1 MSSPDEV
8 AGSLDRREPEASSF
22 GPPFWF
28 TYASNFSQMVAVSLL
43 FVYNDFLKLLGGT
56 ELELGLIVGLGMVG
70 AIVMRFVQGVGIDR
84 FGARQIW
91 LASTTLFIAS
101 CLGNLLVRDID
112 SPAVYLL
119 RILYQSSVAGI
130 FSASITYVSGRAAVA
145 RMAEVVGTL
154 GTSGFIGMMV
164 GTAIGGRIVGDEGSD
179 RAEINRLFLTAASFS
194 ALALMFAWLATRGSV
209 ARPKRRRGPPLWWL
223 LRRYNPGLILLMSIA
238 TGLGLNLPTVFLRPY
253 VEHYHL
259 DGGLV
264 MFFNTYPPIA
274 FIMRLTLRRVPDRL
288 GIRPML
294 AIGIVALVI
303 GLMALVP
310 VQETWQLIFASFF
323 MGLAHAC
330 LFPAVVAGG
339 SGAFPGRYRG
349 SGTTLVLAMF
359 DIGTFVGAPLAGA
372 ILWLT
377 ERYGWPSYGTLLPL
391 LSALLAGC
399 GLIYFLFSKSTYERR
414 A

>member
-1 MSSPDEV
+1 MSSPDEF
-8 AGSLDRREPEASSF
+8 ADTLAPSEPEVSSF

-28 TYASNFSQMVAVSLL
+28 TYASNLTQMVAVSLL

-70 AIVMRFVQGVGIDR
+70 SIIMRFVQGVGIDR
-84 FGARQIW
+84 FGARRIW
-91 LASTTLFIAS
+91 LASTSLFILS
-101 CLGNLLVRDID
+101 CLGNLLVHDID

-130 FSASITYVSGRAAVA
+130 FSSSITYVSGRAAVA

-154 GTSGFIGMMV
+154 GTSGFIGMMA
-164 GTAIGGRIVGDEGSD
+164 GTALGGLIVGDEGSD
-179 RAEINRLFLTAASFS
+179 RTEINTLFLAAAFF
-194 ALALMFAWLATRGSV
+194 AGLALVFASLATRGVV
-209 ARPKRRRGPPLWWL
+209 AAVKRRRGPPLWWL

-253 VEHYHL
+253 VEHYQLH
-259 DGGLV
+259 DGLV

-274 FIMRLTLRRVPDRL
+274 FVMRLTLRRVPDRL

-294 AIGIVALVI
+294 AIGIVSLVI

-310 VQETWQLIFASFF
+310 VRETWQLIFAAFF

-372 ILWLT
+372 IIRLT
-377 ERYGWPSYGTLLPL
+377 EYYGWPSYGTLLPV
-391 LSALLAGC
+391 LSGLLAASG
-399 GLIYFLFSKSTYERR
+399 IVYFAFSKSAYERR
-414 A
+414 T

>member
-1 MSSPDEV
+1 MSSLDEV
-8 AGSLDRREPEASSF
+8 AGTIDRQEPEASSF

-56 ELELGLIVGLGMVG
+56 EFELGLIVGLGMVG
-70 AIVMRFVQGVGIDR
+70 SIIMRFVQGLGIDR
-84 FGARQIW
+84 FGARRIW
-91 LASTTLFIAS
+91 LASTSLFIVS

-112 SPAVYLL
+112 SPTVYLL

-130 FSASITYVSGRAAVA
+130 FSASITYVSGRAEVA

-154 GTSGFIGMMV
+154 GTSGFIGMMT
-164 GTAIGGRIVGDEGSD
+164 GTAIGGFIVGDESTD
-179 RAEINRLFLTAASFS
+179 RTEINSLFLTAAFFA
-194 ALALMFAWLATRGSV
+194 ALAFTFAWFATRG
-209 ARPKRRRGPPLWWL
+209 AAKPTKRRRSPPLWWL

-259 DGGLV
+259 TDGLV

-310 VQETWQLIFASFF
+310 VQQTWQLIFAAFF

-372 ILWLT
+372 ILRFS
-377 ERYGWPSYGTLLPL
+377 ENHGWPSYGTLLPV
-391 LSALLAGC
+391 LSALLAAS
-399 GLIYFLFSKSTYERR
+399 GLIYFVFSKSTYERR

>member
-1 MSSPDEV
+1 MSSPDEF
-8 AGSLDRREPEASSF
+8 ADTLAPSEPEASSF

-28 TYASNFSQMVAVSLL
+28 TYASNLTQMVAVSLL

-56 ELELGLIVGLGMVG
+56 EFELGLIVGLGMVG
-70 AIVMRFVQGVGIDR
+70 SIIMRFVQGVGIDR
-84 FGARQIW
+84 FGARRIW
-91 LASTTLFIAS
+91 LASTSLFIVS

-112 SPAVYLL
+112 SPAVYML

-130 FSASITYVSGRAAVA
+130 FSASITFVSGRAAVA

-154 GTSGFIGMMV
+154 GTSGFIGMMA
-164 GTAIGGRIVGDEGSD
+164 GTAIGGMIVGDESAD
-179 RAEINRLFLTAASFS
+179 RAEINHLFLTAALFAS
-194 ALALMFAWLATRGSV
+194 LAFTFAWFATRGTV
-209 ARPKRRRGPPLWWL
+209 APVKRRRGPPLWWL

-294 AIGIVALVI
+294 AIGIVSLVI
-303 GLMALVP
+303 GLLALVP
-310 VQETWQLIFASFF
+310 VRETWQLIFAAFF

-372 ILWLT
+372 IIRLT
-377 ERYGWPSYGTLLPL
+377 ESYGWPSYGTLLPV
-391 LSALLAGC
+391 LSALLAASG
-399 GLIYFLFSKSTYERR
+399 IVYFAFSKSTYERR
-414 A
+414 T